1 MTPETSYGVE
11 PGDPAALAR
20 ALEDML
26 DDEET
31 RQTRGVAARQLAID
45 HYSWQ
50 DIGRRLE
57 RIYDSARQLA
67 PAPETVA
74 A

>member
-1 MTPETSYGVE
+1 MTPETSYAVE
-11 PGDPAALAR
+11 PGDPAELAR
-20 ALEDML
+20 AVGDML

-31 RQTRGVAARQLAID
+31 RRSRGAAARQHAID

-50 DIGRRLE
+50 DIARRLE
-57 RIYDSARQLA
+57 RIYDSARGV
-67 PAPETVA
+67 APETVA